1 MTSEVII
8 GLLLGIALSACCGFR
23 VFIPLLVGSIAA
35 KFGWI
40 PLSENF
46 AWMSSWA
53 AITGFGVAAIL
64 EALAYYIPF
73 VDNLLDTIAAPTAV
87 AAGALMSASTML
99 HIDPTMQWIL
109 GLIVGGGTAGVVH
122 AGTSLLRL
130 GSTKFTAGTGNAL
143 VNTAEIGTS
152 LVGSVMAILMP
163 IFVGLLA
170 IGVVLFSLY
179 LVAKK
184 FSTTKVVE

>member
-1 MTSEVII
+1 MTSEIII
-8 GLLLGIALSACCGFR
+8 GLLLGVALSACCGFR

-46 AWMSSWA
+46 AWLGSWA
-53 AITGFGVAAIL
+53 AIIGFGVAAVI

-130 GSTKFTAGTGNAL
+130 GSTKFTAGTANPI

-163 IFVGLLA
+163 IVVGLIA
-170 IGVVLFSLY
+170 IIVVGFSIY
-179 LVAKK
+179 LIGKRFMK
-184 FSTTKVVE
+184 TKVA

>member
-1 MTSEVII
+1 MTSEIII
-8 GLLLGIALSACCGFR
+8 GILLGIALSASCGFR
-23 VFIPLLVGSIAA
+23 IFIPLLVGSIAA

-53 AITGFGVAAIL
+53 AIIGFGVAAVL
-64 EALAYYIPF
+64 EALAYYVPF
-73 VDNLLDTIAAPTAV
+73 VDNLLDTVAAPTAV

-99 HIDPTMQWIL
+99 HIDPTLQWIL

-130 GSTKFTAGTGNAL
+130 GSTKFTAGTANPI

-152 LVGSVMAILMP
+152 LVGSIMAILMP
-163 IFVGLLA
+163 IVVGVIAIVAVGL
-170 IGVVLFSLY
+170 SLY
-179 LVAKK
+179 FIVRK
-184 FSTTKVVE
+184 FTKTKVV